1 MRFLFPIIFFFFSIA
16 VNGNTIIVDK
26 RLPYKDLGKS
36 ISYFKDKKGDLD
48 IRQLVNADKKGKFL
62 VSHADVLNFGNS
74 NSAYWLKVDYTRP
87 DREKAYLILDVSN
100 IEEIDYYLQNAN
112 GGYDHIH
119 SGSIAP
125 ANPSVIVSNNYILNL
140 PDSSS
145 SLAKQTVYIRL
156 KTHNIL
162 VVPLKMA
169 VAENLLAGLS
179 SAGRL
184 EAIYIGILL
193 ALFFF
198 NVFVFFSSRDLAY
211 FYYSAYILSLF
222 SFIVLY
228 YRGYGYLLGNEFRYF
243 INFYPYI
250 FLATASIAGIAF
262 CYNFLNLSV
271 VLPWSKR
278 LVQFLVVG
286 WLLNML
292 VCLLNYKSISANL
305 SQVLTALTTLSLML
319 FGVRTYFK
327 GYKSALY
334 YVIAKL
340 FLCILT
346 IFIMLCFSWNIIQY
360 SELIFRLAP
369 LGFIFELLFISLAL
383 GNRLKEMEKTRLKV
397 QLDTLNLHEENL
409 YLVSSQNER
418 LEKVVEARTRALKKL
433 VQSLEAANADKNR
446 LFSIIAHDLRSP
458 FNSLISLFSL
468 NDMDLLTF
476 DDVKLLL
483 SDSRKNIDNIH
494 NTLNNLL
501 YWAQSQM
508 KGITTAPSCFN
519 LQKLVEDLIV
529 VYQPLINK
537 KNIKIDFQVIDQ
549 TDVYADFNQIS
560 LVIRN
565 LIDNAIKFTPHNRY
579 IRIKIWGDN
588 NNVYVDVCNPVAGKL
603 DIDQLASKTGTQP
616 SYGTSNERGVG
627 LGLHLC
633 RDFIEKNSGYLKV
646 SKEDE
651 CIVLRFNL
659 PKYITFSSKPLPL
672 AEEEI

>member
-1 MRFLFPIIFFFFSIA
+1 MRFLISIVFFLFSIA
-16 VNGNTIIVDK
+16 ANASIIVVDK
-26 RLPYKDLGKS
+26 RLPYKDQGKS
-36 ISYFKDKKGDLD
+36 VSYFKDKNGSLGLD
-48 IRQLVNADKKGKFL
+48 QVI
-62 VSHADVLNFGNS
+62 HADQNGQFLASQAEVLNFGNS
-74 NSAYWLKVDYTRP
+74 SAAYWLKINYTRP
-87 DREKAYLILDVSN
+87 EREKAYLILDISN
-100 IEEIDYYLQNAN
+100 IEEIDYYTQNAE
-112 GGYDHIH
+112 GSYHHVH

-125 ANPSVIVSNNYILNL
+125 ENPSVITSNNYIFNL
-140 PDSSS
+140 PDFTYG
-145 SLAKQTVYIRL
+145 LNKQTIYIRL
-156 KTHNIL
+156 RTHNVL

-169 VAENLLAGLS
+169 VSENLLAGINS
-179 SAGRL
+179 SGRL

-198 NVFVFFSSRDLAY
+198 NVFVFFSSRDVTY
-211 FYYSAYILSLF
+211 FYYSVYILSLF

-250 FLATASIAGIAF
+250 FLGTASIAGIAF
-262 CYNFLNLSV
+262 CYNFLNLPV

-278 LVQFLVVG
+278 LVQLLIGG

-292 VCLLNYKSISANL
+292 VCLLDYKSLSASL
-305 SQVLTALTTLSLML
+305 SEVLSTFTTLSLVIV
-319 FGVRTYFK
+319 GVKVYLQ
-327 GYKSALY
+327 GYRPALY

-340 FLCILT
+340 FLCAMA
-346 IFIMLCFSWNIIQY
+346 IFILLCFSNIIPY
-360 SELIFRLAP
+360 SELSFRLAP
-369 LGFIFELLFISLAL
+369 IGFIFELLFISLAL
-383 GNRLKEMEKTRLKV
+383 GNRLKEMEKVRLKV
-397 QLDTLNLHEENL
+397 QLDTLTLHEENL

-433 VQSLEAANADKNR
+433 VHSLEAANADKNR

-476 DDVKLLL
+476 DDVKTLLN
-483 SDSRKNIDNIH
+483 DSRRNIDNIH

-508 KGITTAPSCFN
+508 KGIKTAPSRFN
-519 LQKLVEDLIV
+519 LRSLVGDLML
-529 VYQPLINK
+529 VYQPLVIK
-537 KNIKIDFQVIDQ
+537 KNIKIEFVTSED
-549 TDVYADFNQIS
+549 TDVFADFNQIS

-565 LIDNAIKFTPHNRY
+565 LIDNAIKFTPHHRD
-579 IRIKIWGDN
+579 IRIKIWGDEDH
-588 NNVYVDVCNPVAGKL
+588 VYVDVCNPVAGNL
-603 DIDQLASKTGTQP
+603 NMSQFTSKEGAEP

-633 RDFIEKNSGYLKV
+633 RDFIEKNNGYLKV

-651 CIVLRFNL
+651 CVVLRFNL
-659 PKYITFSSKPLPL
+659 PKNVIEAAQSLPL
-672 AEEEI
+672 AEEKN